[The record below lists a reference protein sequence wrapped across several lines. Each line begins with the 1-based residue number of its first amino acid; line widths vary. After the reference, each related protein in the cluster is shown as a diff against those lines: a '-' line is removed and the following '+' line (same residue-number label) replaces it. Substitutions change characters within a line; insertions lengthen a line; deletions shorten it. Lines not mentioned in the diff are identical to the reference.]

1 MQTHNLTQGGSEWL
15 AHRARIFN
23 ASEAPAMMG
32 ASKYATRA
40 ALLHEKATGIT
51 PEVSPALQALFDR
64 GHAAEAAARPLIED
78 LIGDDLAP
86 LVGTVEIDGMT
97 IGSSFDG
104 ITFMRK
110 TVAEVK
116 LWNEGLADQ
125 VRAGILDMHYV
136 WQLEQGLL
144 VSGAER
150 VVFVCTDGTP
160 ERFVHMEYRPVAG
173 RREQLIAGWKQFA
186 ADLATYVPSTK
197 PVEKIV
203 AEPVQAL
210 PAVSV
215 QVAGEI
221 SVISNFDRF
230 EVALRDFLEHRLIR
244 QPKTDQ
250 DFADLDVQ
258 IKAMKGAEAAL
269 EQAEGQ
275 MLAQLASV
283 DAAKKTKDM
292 LHKLVRDNRLMAEK
306 LLTSEKER
314 RKAEIV
320 REGITALVQH
330 VAGLNQRIGQNLMPA
345 SATAVDFGAAIKGL
359 RSLDSMENAI
369 ATTLAN
375 AKIEANALADRI
387 EINLKALPGL
397 VGDRAGL
404 TPDLSALVLKS
415 PEDFAAVVGQR
426 VQAQREQ
433 EERRAAELVE
443 KERARVRAEEEARA
457 AAKARMEQE
466 DELERQRHALLAEQ
480 KAAEKARQDEWLAS
494 AEAREQARQAEIAE
508 AMLKARQ
515 DPAVAARHEAMRDA
529 VAIGMGIT
537 QTTVAQDGTPEVK
550 HIPAGNVLPMPTKAP
565 ADDGSRINLS
575 DIKDRLAPIQ
585 ITAEGLASLGFPHVA
600 QEKASKLYRASDLG
614 AICTALIRHL
624 EMVRA
629 QRMVA

>member
-1 MQTHNLTQGGSEWL
+1 MKVLQGIQQGSSAWQSE
-15 AHRARIFN
+15 RAKRFT

-32 ASKYATRA
+32 ASKFCSRSDLLRQKASGIVPEVDAATQRRFDA
-40 ALLHEKATGIT
+40 GHASEASARALLEQDLGD
-51 PEVSPALQALFDR
+51 LFPVTVVHDTDDR
-64 GHAAEAAARPLIED
+64 L
-78 LIGDDLAP
+78 LAS
-86 LVGTVEIDGMT
+86 V
-97 IGSSFDG
+97 DG
-104 ITFMRK
+104 ITMDESTLF
-110 TVAEVK
+110 EHK
-116 LWNEGLADQ
+116 LYSENLASQ
-125 VRAGILDMHYV
+125 VRARELDPHYF
-136 WQLEQGLL
+136 WQLEHQLL
-144 VSGAER
+144 VTGAER
-150 VVFVCTDGTP
+150 VIFVTSDGTR
-160 ERFVHMEYRPVAG
+160 ERWEEMEYRPVAG

-306 LLTSEKER
+306 ILAGEKER

-320 REGITALVQH
+320 REGVTALVQH
-330 VAGLNQRIGQNLMPA
+330 VASLNQRIGQNLMPA
-345 SATAVDFGAAIKGL
+345 SATAVDFGAVIKGL

-375 AKIEANALADRI
+375 AKIAASAIADKI
-387 EINLKALPGL
+387 EINIKALPGL
-397 VGDRAGL
+397 VGDRTGL
-404 TPDLSALVLKS
+404 TPDLQTLVLKE
-415 PEDFAAVVGQR
+415 PGDFAAVVGQR
-426 VQAQREQ
+426 VTAQREQ
-433 EERRAAELVE
+433 EERRAAELA
-443 KERARVRAEEEARA
+443 ERERERIRREEAARVEREAQERA
-457 AAKARMEQE
+457 AAERRQQE
-466 DELERQRHALLAEQ
+466 AAAAAQRATQAAAVPPAPAPTYPPAAPAQAL
-480 KAAEKARQDEWLAS
+480 S
-494 AEAREQARQAEIAE
+494 TG
-508 AMLKARQ
+508 
-515 DPAVAARHEAMRDA
+515 PA
-529 VAIGMGIT
+529 
-537 QTTVAQDGTPEVK
+537 
-550 HIPAGNVLPMPTKAP
+550 NVVPMPTKAP
-565 ADDGSRINLS
+565 ADDGARINLS

-600 QEKASKLYRASDLG
+600 QEKASKLYRASDFPR
-614 AICTALIRHL
+614 ICDALMAHIAS
-624 EMVRA
+624 VRD
-629 QRMVA
+629 QRRVA

>member
-1 MQTHNLTQGGSEWL
+1 MKTFHDEPGSPAWH
-15 AHRARIFN
+15 ARRAACFN
-23 ASEAPAMMG
+23 ASDIAAAMG
-32 ASKYATRA
+32 LCDHLKTRT
-40 ALLHEKATGIT
+40 ALLHELHTGIAREFSDYVQDKIID
-51 PEVSPALQALFDR
+51 P
-64 GHAAEAAARPLIED
+64 GHRIEAAMRAVAEEI
-78 LIGDDLAP
+78 IGDDLAP
-86 LVGTVEIDGMT
+86 LAGSLEVEGLPRPL
-97 IGSSFDG
+97 GASFDG
-104 ITFMRK
+104 
-110 TVAEVK
+110 
-116 LWNEGLADQ
+116 
-125 VRAGILDMHYV
+125 LDM
-136 WQLEQGLL
+136 LP
-144 VSGAER
+144 
-150 VVFVCTDGTP
+150 TDGW
-160 ERFVHMEYRPVAG
+160 ENKRLNAALREALPVAG
-173 RREQLIAGWKQFA
+173 RDSADANDSARLPKMYRVQVEQQCLVGGLRRVLFTAADVDRDGNITDERHCWYYPDPALRAEILAAWKQFA
-186 ADLATYVPSTK
+186 ADLAAYVPSTK

-320 REGITALVQH
+320 REGVAALREH
-330 VAGLNQRIGQNLMPA
+330 IAGLNVRLGQPYMPA

-375 AKIEANALADRI
+375 AKIAASAQADRI

-397 VGDRAGL
+397 VGDRTGL
-404 TPDLSALVLKS
+404 TPDLQALVLKE
-415 PEDFAAVVGQR
+415 PGDFAAVVGQR

-433 EERRAAELVE
+433 EERRAAELAE
-443 KERARVRAEEEARA
+443 RERARIEAEALAKFQREEQERVIAETKARA
-457 AAKARMEQE
+457 AA
-466 DELERQRHALLAEQ
+466 ERAAQAAAVPPAPAPTYPPAPPAQALATG
-480 KAAEKARQDEWLAS
+480 
-494 AEAREQARQAEIAE
+494 
-508 AMLKARQ
+508 
-515 DPAVAARHEAMRDA
+515 PA
-529 VAIGMGIT
+529 
-537 QTTVAQDGTPEVK
+537 
-550 HIPAGNVLPMPTKAP
+550 NVVPMPTKAT
-565 ADDGSRINLS
+565 AQAL
-575 DIKDRLAPIQ
+575 IK
-585 ITAEGLASLGFPHVA
+585 
-600 QEKASKLYRASDLG
+600 LG
-614 AICTALIRHL
+614 AINERIAPLSIDAAGLAALGFQPTMQGAAKMYSAADLPRMLSAMLQHL
-624 EMVRA
+624 GGVQA
-629 QRMVA
+629 KLAA